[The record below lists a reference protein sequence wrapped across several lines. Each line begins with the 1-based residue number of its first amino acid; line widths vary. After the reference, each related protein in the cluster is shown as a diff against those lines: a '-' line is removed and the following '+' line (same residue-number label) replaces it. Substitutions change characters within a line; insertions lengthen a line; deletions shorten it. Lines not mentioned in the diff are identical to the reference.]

1 MNVYTS
7 HFPLTARVKGFKD
20 GLLPFHSRLLRESLL
35 FSFPPLNYMLKS
47 SGSSCL
53 ISDPRFENLEVCWGG
68 CPGRSAA
75 CSPRASSVGRLA
87 ANISLQ
93 SCYANRA
100 LLVEGARRGRS
111 ATLGATSGKDDAH
124 SSRRHTR
131 GAPGGLTR
139 ALKQACSCAS
149 RSAICVQH
157 FDDSLSSAFVSTA
170 SSASSISSSSANLAD
185 NID

>member
-1 MNVYTS
+1 
-7 HFPLTARVKGFKD
+7 
-20 GLLPFHSRLLRESLL
+20 
-35 FSFPPLNYMLKS
+35 MLKS

-68 CPGRSAA
+68 RPGRSAA

-157 FDDSLSSAFVSTA
+157 FDDSLSSAIRTTYRISLR
-170 SSASSISSSSANLAD
+170 SSSLREPRHPLLKVVSWFKSVGDAPRQKEAGGRAPRVLCGVVVKSVL
-185 NID
+185 